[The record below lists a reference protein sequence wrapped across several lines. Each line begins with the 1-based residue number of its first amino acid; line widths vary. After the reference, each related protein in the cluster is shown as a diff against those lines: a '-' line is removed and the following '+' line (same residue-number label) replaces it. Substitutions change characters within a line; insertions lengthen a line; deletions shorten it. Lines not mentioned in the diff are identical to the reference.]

1 MFSSPQEKAIT
12 LKAAF
17 WFQFEVSCAQTEL
30 AKQLALDLLP
40 SIHLIAP
47 KLRHHRGKE
56 VDNLVILLLNFVLA
70 KEYGGG
76 WLAIHS
82 NKNRYPKT
90 DVSYR
95 VVHYLVE
102 AMKDLGWLTKANGFY
117 NEQELFTGLVAR
129 YHINESLSNRIT
141 DFCIEHQQVTFK
153 PPNYG
158 VVLKD
163 SSKKITLIPKSLR
176 SISDPIAKRLALI
189 NKRFDDSEISLS
201 VTPKQWSQLAEELK
215 SNNALESSN
224 PAYVLTKK
232 KYLRRTFNRGSFNL
246 GGRFYGGWWQQIP
259 TQWREY
265 LTIDGASTVELDYSA
280 LHIRMLYGQKVS
292 GHSGLTDPYQITG
305 IDPSFRS
312 VTKLIFLIIINAADR
327 RSALATIKR
336 DRVIA
341 KLRNGKHPMGL
352 KNFDSY
358 LSLIEEEH
366 HLISDM
372 FYSDQGIHLQNIDA
386 DIAESVML
394 RMYEDYKCISLPV
407 HDSFIVAKKY
417 ESALKEV
424 MIEEFTKRIPAECVV
439 KRSTY
444 DKKIKLMHMHMHMKH
459 GSKVV

>member
-70 KEYGGG
+70 REYGGG

-163 SSKKITLIPKSLR
+163 SSKKITLI
-176 SISDPIAKRLALI
+176 
-189 NKRFDDSEISLS
+189 
-201 VTPKQWSQLAEELK
+201 
-215 SNNALESSN
+215 
-224 PAYVLTKK
+224 
-232 KYLRRTFNRGSFNL
+232 
-246 GGRFYGGWWQQIP
+246 
-259 TQWREY
+259 
-265 LTIDGASTVELDYSA
+265 
-280 LHIRMLYGQKVS
+280 
-292 GHSGLTDPYQITG
+292 
-305 IDPSFRS
+305 
-312 VTKLIFLIIINAADR
+312 
-327 RSALATIKR
+327 
-336 DRVIA
+336 
-341 KLRNGKHPMGL
+341 
-352 KNFDSY
+352 
-358 LSLIEEEH
+358 
-366 HLISDM
+366 
-372 FYSDQGIHLQNIDA
+372 
-386 DIAESVML
+386 
-394 RMYEDYKCISLPV
+394 
-407 HDSFIVAKKY
+407 
-417 ESALKEV
+417 
-424 MIEEFTKRIPAECVV
+424 
-439 KRSTY
+439 
-444 DKKIKLMHMHMHMKH
+444 
-459 GSKVV
+459 